1 MRCRQTIDGE
11 ANPLYIP
18 HEIDKCRC
26 IPAGRHCHGV
36 RAATTDPDLIDRWW
50 AEDPRYGVGVACG
63 PSGLVILDIDN
74 HGTDRPENS
83 DILPGVAVDQDA
95 ADFESGWDTIA
106 ALCAVRNAKLPWIEP
121 PTLSVLTPS
130 GGLHAWFRV
139 EDAEQWR
146 QGAGKLGWQID
157 LKAGWGYGIVPG
169 TATRKGPYRALGDC
183 RTVAEL
189 PAWLAADLKRAGH
202 HKGAQQ
208 ARPNHTAKQLLAR
221 IQRPKGDRYVAAAVR
236 AEVERVTSAAS
247 GTRNETVFSAARALG
262 RFIPAG
268 QLSEPEVED
277 LLNAAAQ
284 VAGLSENEARTA
296 VRSGIRA
303 GAAKGRAA

>member
-18 HEIDKCRC
+18 HTPEECRC
-26 IPAGRHCHGV
+26 LPAGRHCHGV

-50 AEDPRYGVGVACG
+50 AEEPRYGVGVACG

-74 HGTDRPENS
+74 HGSDRPENG
-83 DILPGVAVDQDA
+83 DFLPGVEVDQDA

-106 ALCAVRNAKLPWIEP
+106 ALCAARNASLPWIEP
-121 PTLSVLTPS
+121 PTMAVLTPS

-169 TATRKGPYRALGDC
+169 TVTRKGAYRALGDC
-183 RTVAEL
+183 RTVAAL
-189 PAWLAADLKRAGH
+189 PTWLGADLKRAGH
-202 HKGAQQ
+202 YRAPEQT
-208 ARPNHTAKQLLAR
+208 RPRRTAKQLLAR
-221 IQRPKGDRYVAAAVR
+221 IQQPKGDRYIAAAIQ
-236 AEVERVTSAAS
+236 AEVERVTSAPA
-247 GTRNETVFSAARALG
+247 GTRNETVYSAARALG
-262 RFIPAG
+262 RFVPAG
-268 QLSEPEVED
+268 QLSETEVED
-277 LLNAAAQ
+277 VLTAAAQ
-284 VAGLSENEARTA
+284 SAGLPESEARTA
-296 VRSGIRA
+296 VLSGLRA
-303 GAAKGRAA
+303 GIAKGRAA